1 MEQLRVDFANIAAAL
16 DTPRQVD
23 SVVFL
28 RLAEVLVESFR
39 SLNRTRLE
47 GRAGRPKLHCILNFR
62 HLEANL
68 TSLLGKR
75 PTGESGNAGGKKP
88 RGQTG
93 GLFFIFYF
101 FYYLSFILARFL
113 KYKCEQIQT

>member
-1 MEQLRVDFANIAAAL
+1 MDQLRVDFANIAAAL
-16 DTPRQVD
+16 DTPSRVD
-23 SVVFL
+23 PIVFL

-47 GRAGRPKLHCILNFR
+47 GRAGRPKLHCVLNFR
-62 HLEANL
+62 HLETNL

-75 PTGESGNAGGKKP
+75 PTGDPGNAGAKKT

-93 GLFFIFYF
+93 GLYLILIFIIIYNLFWHGF
-101 FYYLSFILARFL
+101 
-113 KYKCEQIQT
+113 